1 MRMNVQVPAK
11 NDCLLQVAMHIHV
24 KPNNSWPA
32 VQCNA
37 AVM

>member
-1 MRMNVQVPAK
+1 MNDQVQAK

-24 KPNNSWPA
+24 KPNNSCPA

-37 AVM
+37 AAM